1 MKLTDEQIKSI
12 MTKEG
17 KSKTILVDNEEVE
30 RTIENHRKEGWKLV
44 KQSELNGR
52 TKLTFEKL
60 SN

>member
-1 MKLTDEQIKSI
+1 MVLSDEQIAAI
-12 MTKEG
+12 MVKEG
-17 KSKTILVDNEEVE
+17 KSKTILVDNEQVKKV
-30 RTIENHRKEGWKLV
+30 IEEHQKEGWKLV